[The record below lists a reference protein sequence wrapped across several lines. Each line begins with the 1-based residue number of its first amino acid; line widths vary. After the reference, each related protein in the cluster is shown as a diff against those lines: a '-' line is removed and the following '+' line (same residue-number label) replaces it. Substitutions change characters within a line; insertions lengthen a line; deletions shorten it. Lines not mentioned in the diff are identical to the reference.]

1 MRNMKMTT
9 NFLSLAGVVSLGF
22 MALSCTGKY
31 LEINTNPYEVNREQT
46 LTDGYATAAA
56 IAAMGGAVVS
66 TDVNTAQFTDC
77 LLGGPMGGYY
87 STTGA
92 FEKTIDNYN
101 ATDDW
106 TRVLLASD
114 RIIPTLYSNLSEL
127 KSITDDPVTLSIA
140 NIIKVTAMLRVT
152 DTYGPIP
159 YSQIGQGGKITV
171 AYDSQEKVYDTM
183 FGELDACIKT
193 LTDNRLSAIP
203 STADPVYDGTAVKWC
218 KFANS
223 LKLRMAM
230 RVSYVAPE
238 LAREK
243 ASEAAASGELIITN
257 ADNAYIHPVE
267 NKLALI
273 YNDWND
279 HRAAADI
286 ISYMNGYKDP
296 RREKMFIKNHPSA
309 NEESERKY
317 AGLRIGSTVS
327 KKSAFV
333 DGYSNMA
340 VSSGD
345 PLLWMNAAET
355 NFLLS
360 EYELRFTKDNAKAKE
375 YYEQGVILSFEERG
389 ATGAED
395 YLSNTIDTPELYID
409 PLGNYSAE
417 RKMSECKTAW
427 ETASDEEGHLEQ
439 IITQKWIAIF
449 PLGNEAWAEYRRTGY
464 PKLLPAVQ
472 NLGPDKLDLDHH
484 ARRLV
489 YPVEEY
495 TSNGVNLSEAISI
508 LESESSSGGG
518 DAMSTRL
525 WWDVKPY

>member
-1 MRNMKMTT
+1 
-9 NFLSLAGVVSLGF
+9 
-22 MALSCTGKY
+22 
-31 LEINTNPYEVNREQT
+31 
-46 LTDGYATAAA
+46 
-56 IAAMGGAVVS
+56 
-66 TDVNTAQFTDC
+66 
-77 LLGGPMGGYY
+77 
-87 STTGA
+87 
-92 FEKTIDNYN
+92 
-101 ATDDW
+101 
-106 TRVLLASD
+106 
-114 RIIPTLYSNLSEL
+114 
-127 KSITDDPVTLSIA
+127 
-140 NIIKVTAMLRVT
+140 
-152 DTYGPIP
+152 
-159 YSQIGQGGKITV
+159 
-171 AYDSQEKVYDTM
+171 
-183 FGELDACIKT
+183 
-193 LTDNRLSAIP
+193 
-203 STADPVYDGTAVKWC
+203 
-218 KFANS
+218 
-223 LKLRMAM
+223 
-230 RVSYVAPE
+230 
-238 LAREK
+238 
-243 ASEAAASGELIITN
+243 
-257 ADNAYIHPVE
+257 
-267 NKLALI
+267 
-273 YNDWND
+273 
-279 HRAAADI
+279 
-286 ISYMNGYKDP
+286 MNGYKDP

-395 YLSNTIDTPELYID
+395 YLSNTTDTPKLYID

>member
-1 MRNMKMTT
+1 
-9 NFLSLAGVVSLGF
+9 
-22 MALSCTGKY
+22 
-31 LEINTNPYEVNREQT
+31 
-46 LTDGYATAAA
+46 
-56 IAAMGGAVVS
+56 
-66 TDVNTAQFTDC
+66 
-77 LLGGPMGGYY
+77 
-87 STTGA
+87 
-92 FEKTIDNYN
+92 
-101 ATDDW
+101 
-106 TRVLLASD
+106 
-114 RIIPTLYSNLSEL
+114 
-127 KSITDDPVTLSIA
+127 
-140 NIIKVTAMLRVT
+140 
-152 DTYGPIP
+152 
-159 YSQIGQGGKITV
+159 
-171 AYDSQEKVYDTM
+171 
-183 FGELDACIKT
+183 
-193 LTDNRLSAIP
+193 
-203 STADPVYDGTAVKWC
+203 
-218 KFANS
+218 
-223 LKLRMAM
+223 MAM

-243 ASEAAASGELIITN
+243 ASEAAASGALIITN

-395 YLSNTIDTPELYID
+395 YLSNTTDTPELYID

-449 PLGNEAWAEYRRTGY
+449 
-464 PKLLPAVQ
+464 
-472 NLGPDKLDLDHH
+472 
-484 ARRLV
+484 
-489 YPVEEY
+489 
-495 TSNGVNLSEAISI
+495 LSLIHI
-508 LESESSSGGG
+508 
-518 DAMSTRL
+518 
-525 WWDVKPY
+525 